1 VKFHGSLPDHGMWTT
16 LRLWCFYFTHH
27 GFFGDP
33 RTPCPAGPFILAP
46 PPPTSPKSAPYWC
59 AEGATNGYNGRTST
73 IIDLTVLASKI
84 VTNIDLGAGWVNEAF
99 LPALKQALS
108 ASKLFT
114 GITLSTPDRGKPQ
127 STPPNPSLHTSIVL
141 SVFRRIVTSV
151 WGPPMICV

>member
-73 IIDLTVLASKI
+73 IIDLTILASMV
-84 VTNIDLGAGWVNEAF
+84 VTNTDLGAGWVNEAF

-108 ASKLFT
+108 ANKLFT

-127 STPPNPSLHTSIVL
+127 STPPKIPPFTQPSS
-141 SVFRRIVTSV
+141 
-151 WGPPMICV
+151 